1 MQSKN
6 QIDLLNSFLPFF
18 TDYRISSKI
27 FSQWSAKLWKHLI
40 FSLFQVYWGPIKLI
54 DISII
59 DDIFFELQLYEKFKD
74 QTSYTWK
81 KSLL

>member
-40 FSLFQVYWGPIKLI
+40 FSLYQVYLGPIKLI
-54 DISII
+54 DIFII
-59 DDIFFELQLYEKFKD
+59 DDIFFELQLYEKFKE
-74 QTSYTWK
+74 TLK
-81 KSLL
+81 AF